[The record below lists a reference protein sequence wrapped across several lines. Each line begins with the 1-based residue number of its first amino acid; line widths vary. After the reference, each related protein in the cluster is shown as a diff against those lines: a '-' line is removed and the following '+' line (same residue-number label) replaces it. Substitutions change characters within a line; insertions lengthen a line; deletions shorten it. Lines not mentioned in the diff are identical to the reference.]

1 MEVTI
6 EKLDNF
12 GRGITYIN
20 DKIVFVE
27 NALPEEE
34 VKIEIINDKKKY
46 SEAKVLNIIKESK
59 DRIKSIC
66 PYSNECGGCCLNH
79 LNYSKVFP

>member
-27 NALPEEE
+27 NALPDETVE
-34 VKIEIINDKKKY
+34 IEIINEKKKY
-46 SEAKVLNIIKESK
+46 LEA
-59 DRIKSIC
+59 DRKS
-66 PYSNECGGCCLNH
+66 
-79 LNYSKVFP
+79 VV